1 MVWTAHRPSL
11 LRLGFPS
18 PRGARVRVDAEDPER
33 SARTEV
39 LEGRGSGTTVVETG
53 FTARSVPDRLRE
65 EARLADGTDAVLAE
79 GAVTVS
85 AWLKPGLS
93 AESVVISGVPI
104 GSGPPSHAPDARFR

>member
-1 MVWTAHRPSL
+1 MDGVE
-11 LRLGFPS
+11 
-18 PRGARVRVDAEDPER
+18 PRT
-33 SARTEV
+33 SN
-39 LEGRGSGTTVVETG
+39 VETG